1 MHGLEL
7 ANASGARFYG
17 TAQCWQETV
26 HFLFSFWGC
35 FGWCSQSGHRGRERT
50 ETRGVP
56 ASLLC
61 CSRGFCR
68 LSLGWGRALV
78 PPVPEHR
85 ELSTAGFPWPLELG
99 WCRASLPSSP
109 QGLLRSWAARPPA
122 LQVLYFGAV
131 LASVVPAFVWLRA
144 VCIGVSS
151 RGDASLL
158 SRPGAPHQAAC
169 RSPDKL
175 RALGLLQFPSCW
187 CRNGNLFFSND
198 LILLRASGDIST
210 TVNSISVTEGS
221 AKCWIV
227 FICGG
232 WRFSFLRTRCYR

>member
-1 MHGLEL
+1 MHLGQGFMAPL
-7 ANASGARFYG
+7 SVGKKQYIF
-17 TAQCWQETV
+17 
-26 HFLFSFWGC
+26 FSLFGVSS
-35 FGWCSQSGHRGRERT
+35 GWCSQSGHRGRERT

-56 ASLLC
+56 VSLLC

-68 LSLGWGRALV
+68 LSLGRGRALV
-78 PPVPEHR
+78 PLVPEHR

-99 WCRASLPSSP
+99 WCRASLPGSQ

-175 RALGLLQFPSCW
+175 RALRRWGCCGSPAVGAGMAIC
-187 CRNGNLFFSND
+187 FSQM
-198 LILLRASGDIST
+198 T
-210 TVNSISVTEGS
+210 
-221 AKCWIV
+221 
-227 FICGG
+227 
-232 WRFSFLRTRCYR
+232 